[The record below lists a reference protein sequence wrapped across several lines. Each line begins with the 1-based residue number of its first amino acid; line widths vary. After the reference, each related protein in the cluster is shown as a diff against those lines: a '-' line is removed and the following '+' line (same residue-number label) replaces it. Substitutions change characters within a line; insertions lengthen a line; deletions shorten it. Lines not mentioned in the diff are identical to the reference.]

1 MAATIEI
8 RSHHAS
14 AADAGVDVAAGTL
27 RFKVADN
34 STVDTADPIP
44 IPGAGDGYSFLKHCR
59 FYAAVAPDNLI
70 DNLEFYTDG
79 DGSGMGT
86 GVTIDAIATTA
97 YDDPLANGTAQMTGG
112 TDIFDYVSSAT
123 LSMGGSASATGSF
136 GDYVRMQMIVSS
148 TASQG
153 TISPGETLTFSFDE
167 S

>member
-8 RSHHAS
+8 RSFHGS
-14 AADAGVDVAAGTL
+14 VADAGTDVAAGTL

-34 STVDTADPIP
+34 STVDTNNPIP
-44 IPGAGDGYSFLKHCR
+44 IPGAGDGYSFLKHCK
-59 FYAAVAPDNLI
+59 FYAAAAPDNLI

-79 DGSGMGT
+79 ANGLGT
-86 GVTIDAIATTA
+86 GVTIDALTGTA
-97 YDDPLANGTAQMTGG
+97 YDDPIAKGTAQMTGG
-112 TDIFDYVSSAT
+112 TDIFTYVQSAA
-123 LSMGGSASATGSF
+123 LSVSGTMTTTGAF

-153 TISPGETLTFSFDE
+153 TISPGETLTFSYDE